1 MVVLLREPFQEGN
14 SSVAELLD
22 VGSTTKEAKRLSVI
36 TSMITG
42 RRQVILHFKTPG
54 IRGSV
59 CIMLLS
65 SDWMQFEV
73 EYSC

>member
-36 TSMITG
+36 TSGFTG
-42 RRQVILHFKTPG
+42 HER
-54 IRGSV
+54 
-59 CIMLLS
+59 
-65 SDWMQFEV
+65 
-73 EYSC
+73 

>member
-36 TSMITG
+36 TSGFTG
-42 RRQVILHFKTPG
+42 HEQISNHFTPARVSAPCATLCY
-54 IRGSV
+54 IA
-59 CIMLLS
+59 IKA
-65 SDWMQFEV
+65 
-73 EYSC
+73 